1 MRKVSF
7 RHAVVAGLTMTT
19 LVTNTACFASFP
31 LTRKLYNFNKSF
43 SSDKWMQELF
53 FLATG
58 VILPVYGVA
67 GLIDMVILNSMEFW
81 TGKPALQSSSVP
93 ETKTKVMTVGNT
105 TVTQTMTRS
114 AEGKMMTLEEKV
126 DGTFTRRTTL
136 TQQVGVAM
144 VTAQTTYADGRSET
158 RSLTVDQAGKFTLKN
173 PTGGVRTLTAS
184 EVDVLS
190 ARMQQLQE
198 STSRAFGAR

>member
-7 RHAVVAGLTMTT
+7 RHAVVAGLTTIT

-31 LTRKLYNFNKSF
+31 LTRKLYNFNKGLG
-43 SSDKWMQELF
+43 DKWVQELF

-58 VILPVYGVA
+58 VLLPVYGVA

-81 TGKPALQSSSVP
+81 TGKPALTSSGP

-114 AEGKMMTLEEKV
+114 AEGKTMILEEKV
-126 DGTFTRRTTL
+126 NGAFARRTTL
-136 TQQVGVAM
+136 SQPVGVAM
-144 VTAQTTYADGRSET
+144 VTAQTTFADGRSET
-158 RSLTVDQAGKFTLKN
+158 RSLTVDQAGKFTVKN

-184 EVDVLS
+184 EVEVLS
-190 ARMQQLQE
+190 ARMLQLQE
-198 STSRAFGAR
+198 STARAFGAR